1 MADSD
6 SKTGTRA
13 STSRAGCARSGLLG
27 LGGLFV
33 VVYMVLRLWNG
44 GSDDDDSHHSDNTVV
59 TEPHVTTTL
68 AVEQDAVAPTCPAE
82 DGSSHRTLRFTGEPP
97 LCIDPAASYVAIV
110 KTNRGDF
117 EITLDPAH
125 ARRGVNSFVF
135 LARYHYYDGIAF
147 TRVLRD
153 YLAQTGDPVRGDV
166 AGGGDAGYL
175 LPEEP
180 PTEQPFYAEGS
191 VVLANQSPTPDST
204 GSEFFVITGSGP
216 QVNQLPPLYTR
227 IGTVTAGQNV
237 IDALDATARPNDDI
251 GAPTE
256 LTVIETV
263 EIEQH

>member
-6 SKTGTRA
+6 SKTSPGT
-13 STSRAGCARSGLLG
+13 STSRAGCARSGLLA
-27 LGGLFV
+27 LGGVFI
-33 VVYMVLRLWNG
+33 VVYMVLRIWTG
-44 GSDDDDSHHSDNTVV
+44 GSDDGDDHRPDNTVT

-68 AVEQDAVAPTCPAE
+68 AVEQDAVAPTCPDE
-82 DGSSHRTLRFTGEPP
+82 DGSSPRTLRFTDVPP
-97 LCIDPAASYVAIV
+97 LCIDPEATYVAIV

-125 ARRGVNSFVF
+125 ARQGVNSFVF
-135 LARYHYYDGIAF
+135 LARYHYFDGIAF

-180 PTEQPFYAEGS
+180 PKERPFYGEGS
-191 VVLANQSPTPDST
+191 VALANQSPTQNST

-216 QVNQLPPLYTR
+216 QVDQLPPLYTR
-227 IGTVTAGQNV
+227 IGTITAGQNV
-237 IDALDATARPNDDI
+237 IDAIDATARANDDI

-256 LTVIETV
+256 LTVIESI